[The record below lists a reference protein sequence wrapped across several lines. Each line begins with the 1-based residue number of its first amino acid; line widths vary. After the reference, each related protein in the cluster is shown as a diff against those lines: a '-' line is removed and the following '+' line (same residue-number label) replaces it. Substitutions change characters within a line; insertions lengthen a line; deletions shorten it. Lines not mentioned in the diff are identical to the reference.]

1 LQQRESNKSV
11 NIALHEIGRQGKV
24 SLFMLV
30 LLIGFAGK
38 IDSLYKGRKTFI
50 EQIFVIYR
58 WNYALL
64 AWKTWRQGRTHARID
79 GGRS

>member
-38 IDSLYKGRKTFI
+38 IDSLYKGRKTL
-50 EQIFVIYR
+50 YR
-58 WNYALL
+58 ANFCYLPLELCIAGLENM
-64 AWKTWRQGRTHARID
+64 AARQNSRKD
-79 GGRS
+79 